1 MRISGNHAGN
11 FNWATIDNRGNLR
24 LSRIVTTPQDFGDL
38 HLDYGSEHSMA
49 VIALYHNDAFA
60 VPYHREEQSI
70 IWEQDLNFSLA
81 DSPVTLTATST
92 SGLPVSYSSSDT
104 SIARIDGSTLHL
116 LANGSCTILA
126 TCPGNNYYQAATPVT
141 KTLTVGQSSIAD
153 HEASPLLIYPNPSHG
168 YMNLYGPTDQIS
180 SITLYD
186 MAGREVY
193 HHTRTIFLNATPAD
207 QGPCYSL
214 NISHLPQGSY
224 IVKVSTADGRTQHMK
239 VVKK

>member
-1 MRISGNHAGN
+1 MS
-11 FNWATIDNRGNLR
+11 
-24 LSRIVTTPQDFGDL
+24 SQDFGSI
-38 HLDYGSEHSMA
+38 HLNLSTSWSRA

-116 LANGSCTILA
+116 LAGGSCTILA
-126 TCPGNNYYQAATPVT
+126 TCPDNDYYQAAAPVS
-141 KTLTVGQSSIAD
+141 KTLTVGQSGITD
-153 HEASPLLIYPNPSHG
+153 HEASPLLIYPNPSRG

-224 IVKVSTADGRTQHMK
+224 IVKVSTTNGQAQHLK
-239 VVKK
+239 LIKK